1 MFFAFEEYAS
11 QIIRN
16 LRSIGIDLLP
26 YVEQGLL
33 HFHAVRPSALGVEM
47 HLLTMQQL
55 VQQYRPSIVV
65 IDPITNLLTEDN
77 RVEVKSMLTRL
88 IDYLKMNSISA
99 MFTSLTSGDA
109 FEARTEVNIS
119 SLMDTWLLVRYLE
132 SNGERNRGLYI
143 LK

>member
-1 MFFAFEEYAS
+1 MFFAFEESAS

-33 HFHAVRPSALGVEM
+33 HFHAVRPSAFGVEM

-99 MFTSLTSGDA
+99 MFTSLTSG
-109 FEARTEVNIS
+109 
-119 SLMDTWLLVRYLE
+119 
-132 SNGERNRGLYI
+132 
-143 LK
+143 